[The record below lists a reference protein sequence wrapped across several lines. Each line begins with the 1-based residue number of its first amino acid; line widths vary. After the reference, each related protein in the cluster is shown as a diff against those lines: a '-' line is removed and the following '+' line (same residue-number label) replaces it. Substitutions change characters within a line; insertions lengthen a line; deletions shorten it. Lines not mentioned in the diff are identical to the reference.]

1 MSDISDILKLAEAI
15 NKKAS
20 DDKDFKDLLGEV
32 SAALADILEAMKKP
46 EESKRD
52 EQAEAD
58 AMGKAIGAA
67 LADALKS
74 MKPPSITLPAPAAS
88 ATSDWKTLRV
98 TPVRNGMGNATSYD
112 IEKIK

>member
-32 SAALADILEAMKKP
+32 SAALADILDAMKKP
-46 EESKRD
+46 ESAKD

-58 AMGKAIGAA
+58 AMGKAIGQA

-74 MKPPSITLPAPAAS
+74 MKPPTINVPAPTGAA
-88 ATSDWKTLRV
+88 SDWKTLRV

>member
-32 SAALADILEAMKKP
+32 SAALAEILDELKKP
-46 EESKRD
+46 EDKRD

-67 LADALKS
+67 LADGLKS
-74 MKPPSITLPAPAAS
+74 IKPPAITLPAPAGSCRRSPPSRSPPGRGCRPRWRAS
-88 ATSDWKTLRV
+88 AST
-98 TPVRNGMGNATSYD
+98 
-112 IEKIK
+112 